1 MTDFGVDPSYVA
13 ATDTSQKIV
22 KRSLIVVGVILAL
35 NLGIA
40 VFGRWFNPQT
50 DGPFGSSFVTT
61 EHGVGAWHDM
71 LEELGRETDQLRVP
85 AAVAELGPSTAI
97 IVVDPA
103 SSRFDL
109 AYADALLRH
118 AESGGRVVLVGVR
131 NLSQRFNQPVDLV
144 AGAEGTARPSSVDPV
159 LTGVEAILTS
169 DSERYSSDGGA
180 AIETL
185 MQDAN
190 GAVVI
195 RWKHGLGDVI
205 AVSDPWLFANRS
217 MDQAD
222 NAVLA
227 VRITGGGPVVFD
239 EYVHGFGDEGL
250 SGLASRL
257 VTLAAVGLVAAGLAM
272 WAIGKR
278 LGPPQQTSRAFPPAR
293 SQYLDAMSRT
303 LAQTRDRSAYRLL
316 RERAQ
321 RQLQR
326 VGSRYAGLSSPEQQI
341 KAAAQLNLT
350 TGELAAVTGEGVSRT
365 EMDLVAAAAAK
376 IERNVEANATW
387 TT

>member
-1 MTDFGVDPSYVA
+1 MTDFGVDPSYVV
-13 ATDTSQKIV
+13 ATDTTRKVV

-61 EHGVGAWHDM
+61 EHGVGAWHDV
-71 LEELGRETDQLRVP
+71 LEELGRQTDQLRVP
-85 AAVAELGPSTAI
+85 V
-97 IVVDPA
+97 
-103 SSRFDL
+103 
-109 AYADALLRH
+109 ADALLRH

-131 NLSQRFNQPVDLV
+131 NLSQRFNQPVELI
-144 AGAEGTARPSSVDPV
+144 AGVEGTARPSSVGPV
-159 LTGVEAILTS
+159 VTGVEAILTS
-169 DSERYSSDGGA
+169 DSERYSLDGEA

-185 MQDAN
+185 MQDAD

-195 RWKHGLGDVI
+195 RWEHGLGDVI

-239 EYVHGFGDEGL
+239 EYVHGFGNEGL

-278 LGPPQQTSRAFPPAR
+278 LGPPQQTSRALPPAR
-293 SQYLDAMSRT
+293 SEYLDAMSRT
-303 LAQTRDRSAYRLL
+303 LAQTGDRSAYRLL
-316 RERAQ
+316 RARAQ

-326 VGSRYAGLSSPEQQI
+326 VGSRYAGLSSPQQQI